1 MRLLYKDR
9 GIAIQEERMNVNG
22 KEHRQCGA
30 RGLRSLCLGMFLA
43 LAAMLV
49 LPAADAAA
57 PQARAP
63 NPGYYRMMLGDFEV
77 IALSDG
83 SHPFPVESVMID
95 TSPEAVARALAAED
109 LALPL
114 QGSINAFLINT
125 GARLVLIDTG
135 AGALYGACCGQLLA
149 NLRAAGYAPE
159 QVDEILLTHL
169 HKDHVGGV
177 LRAGQIAFPNA
188 VLRVARADADYW
200 RDPASRAAAPAFLR
214 SFFDSAAEALAPYA
228 EAGRLRPFALDT
240 ELLPGIRSLSE
251 PGHTPGHTAYLVES
265 RGQRLLVWGDIVHV
279 APVQLRDPQAAL
291 KYDTSDDGAQR
302 TRRALLAHAAQ
313 EHLWIGAAHIAFPG
327 LGHVRQD
334 GAGYRWIPANYE
346 TMP

>member
-1 MRLLYKDR
+1 MF
-9 GIAIQEERMNVNG
+9 
-22 KEHRQCGA
+22 
-30 RGLRSLCLGMFLA
+30 RSLCLRLFVTLA
-43 LAAMLV
+43 V
-49 LPAADAAA
+49 LLLPPAAGAAA
-57 PQARAP
+57 PQARVP

-77 IALSDG
+77 VALSDG
-83 SHPFPVESVMID
+83 SHPFPVESVMIG
-95 TSPEAVARALAAED
+95 TPPEAVARALAADD
-109 LALPL
+109 LTLPL
-114 QGSINAFLINT
+114 QGSINAFLVNT
-125 GARLVLIDTG
+125 GTRLVLIDTG

-177 LRAGQIAFPNA
+177 LRAGKIAFPNA
-188 VLRVARADADYW
+188 VLRVARTDADYW
-200 RDPASRAAAPAFLR
+200 RDPASRAAAPEFLR

-228 EAGRLRPFALDT
+228 GAGRLRPFEVDA
-240 ELLPGIRSLSE
+240 ELVPGIRSLSE

-291 KYDTSDDGAQR
+291 KYDSSDGDARR
-302 TRRALLAHAAQ
+302 TRRALLARAAR

-327 LGHVRQD
+327 LGHVRED

>member
-1 MRLLYKDR
+1 MF
-9 GIAIQEERMNVNG
+9 
-22 KEHRQCGA
+22 
-30 RGLRSLCLGMFLA
+30 RSLCLRWCLA
-43 LAAMLV
+43 LAAPL
-49 LPAADAAA
+49 LAPIADAAA

-63 NPGYYRMMLGDFEV
+63 NPGYYRMMLGDFDIV
-77 IALSDG
+77 ALSDG
-83 SHPFPVESVMID
+83 SHPFPVESVMTG
-95 TSPEAVARALAAED
+95 TSPESLARALAADD

-114 QGSINAFLINT
+114 QGSINAFLVNT
-125 GARLVLIDTG
+125 GTRLVLIDTG

-177 LRAGQIAFPNA
+177 LRDGKIAFPNA

-214 SFFDSAAEALAPYA
+214 SFFDSAAASLAPWA

-240 ELLPGIRSLSE
+240 ELVPGIRSLSE
-251 PGHTPGHTAYLVES
+251 PGHTPGHSAYLVES

-291 KYDTSDDGAQR
+291 KYDSSESAAR
-302 TRRALLAHAAQ
+302 HTRRALLARAAQ

-327 LGHVRQD
+327 LGHIRRD
-334 GAGYRWIPANYE
+334 GTGYRWIPANYE